1 MKLSKS
7 GIKTA
12 RIKDVDP
19 NYPAQ
24 DILLQSGQLSQ
35 YGSGIYAYNNVP
47 LKVKQRIEEIIRT
60 ELEKKDC
67 IEVELPTLQPRELWE
82 ESGRWERYTNEGT
95 MLTVKA
101 RNGEFGLAP
110 TAEEAVVDFA
120 RDQIASYKKL
130 PVIYYQIGE
139 KYRNELRNRGCLL
152 RGKTF
157 PMMDAYSFNKGE
169 EDLQESYDTIRD
181 AYLKIFEQLGLEAIP
196 VAAESG
202 AIGGDKSEEFM
213 VLADIGEDTVLVD
226 EEQKKGFNVEV
237 LERPNYEEH
246 LKGEYGIENIDA
258 LKKKKAI
265 ELGHIFQLG
274 TKYSESMKADYVD
287 EKSQKNPFYMGCYG
301 IGVSRTLA
309 TIYEKS
315 LIRDEKGNLGISLPV
330 NLAPYLLHII
340 SKGEEKGKRAESLY
354 EVLKD
359 YGIETILDDREEG
372 SIGRKIRDCQ
382 ILGTPYI
389 GILGDRT
396 KEDEIEVQVSATGE
410 KRVIKTAKLVSA
422 LKKLE
427 NDRRTNPK
435 ARLEDYLG
443 WNIEQEKE
451 KVEAGKTDRE
461 DEEEMSL

>member
-12 RIKDVDP
+12 RIKEIDS

-24 DILLQSGQLSQ
+24 DILLQSGQLLQS
-35 YGSGIYAYNNVP
+35 GSGIYSYNNVP
-47 LKVKQRIEEIIRT
+47 LKVKQRIEEIIR
-60 ELEKKDC
+60 EEFDKKDFV
-67 IEVELPTLQPRELWE
+67 EVELPTLQPKKIWE
-82 ESGRWERYTNEGT
+82 KSGRWERYTNEGT
-95 MLTVKA
+95 MLAVKS

-110 TAEEAVVDFA
+110 TAEEAMVEFA
-120 RDQIASYKKL
+120 REQIPSHKKL
-130 PVIYYQIGE
+130 PIVYYQIGE
-139 KYRNELRNRGCLL
+139 KFRDELRNRGCLL

-157 PMMDAYSFNKGE
+157 LMMDAYSFNKGE
-169 EDLQESYDTIRD
+169 EDLQQSYDIVKD
-181 AYLKIFEQLGLEAIP
+181 AYLNVFEQLGLEVIP

-213 VLADIGEDTVLVD
+213 VISDIGEDTVLLD
-226 EEQKKGFNVEV
+226 EENKKGFNEEV
-237 LERPNYEEH
+237 LERPDHEEY
-246 LKGEYGIENIDA
+246 LKDEYGIEDIRS

-274 TKYSESMKADYVD
+274 TKYSESMKANYVN
-287 EKSQKNPFYMGCYG
+287 EKGKPEPFYMGCYG

-315 LIRDEKGNLGISLPV
+315 LIRDEKGNPGIALPA

-340 SKGEEKGKRAESLY
+340 SKGEEKEKRAETLY

-359 YGIETILDDREEG
+359 HGIGSILDDREEG
-372 SIGRKIRDCQ
+372 SIGSKIRDCQ

-389 GILGDRT
+389 GILGSRT

-410 KRVIKTAKLVSA
+410 KMVLKTAELILA

-427 NDRRTNPK
+427 RDRKKNPN
-435 ARLEDYLG
+435 ARLEDY
-443 WNIEQEKE
+443 WDVKRE
-451 KVEAGKTDRE
+451 KVVKTHQDDDGE
-461 DEEEMSL
+461 ISL

>member
-1 MKLSKS
+1 MRLSKS

-47 LKVKQRIEEIIRT
+47 LKMKQRIEEIIRT

-67 IEVELPTLQPRELWE
+67 IEVELPTLQPREIWE
-82 ESGRWERYTNEGT
+82 ESGRWERYTSEGT

-101 RNGEFGLAP
+101 RTGEYGLAP
-110 TAEEAVVDFA
+110 TAEEAIVDFA
-120 RDQIASYKKL
+120 REQIPSYKKL

-139 KYRNELRNRGCLL
+139 KYRNELRSRGCLL

-169 EDLQESYDTIRD
+169 EDLQQSYETIKD
-181 AYLKIFEQLGLEAIP
+181 AYMKIFEQLGLEVMP

-202 AIGGDKSEEFM
+202 EIGGNKSEEFM
-213 VLADIGEDTVLVD
+213 VLSDIGEDTVLVD
-226 EEQKKGFNVEV
+226 EEQKKGLNVEV
-237 LERPNYEEH
+237 LERTNYEAY
-246 LKGEYGIENIDA
+246 LKEEYGIEDSET
-258 LKKKKAI
+258 LKKEKAI

-274 TKYSESMKADYVD
+274 TKYSEPMKADYVD
-287 EKSQKNPFYMGCYG
+287 EKSQRNPFYMGCYG

-359 YGIETILDDREEG
+359 HGIETVLDDRGEG
-372 SIGRKIRDCQ
+372 SIGSKIRDCQ
-382 ILGTPYI
+382 VLGTPYI

-410 KRVIKTAKLVSA
+410 KRVIKTAELVSA

-427 NDRRTNPK
+427 KDRRINPK
-435 ARLEDYLG
+435 ARLEDY
-443 WNIEQEKE
+443 WDIKREREKI
-451 KVEAGKTDRE
+451 GKKSRE
-461 DEEEMSL
+461 DEDEKDDYRF